1 MCEQVP
7 TAIWAC
13 ARHLQVEAIDGKVSL
28 ALLPSLAAATGIG
41 RDPIARYIPG
51 ARRGNAL

>member
-41 RDPIARYIPG
+41 RDPIAR
-51 ARRGNAL
+51 